1 MGNTA
6 GRTLL
11 QEETE
16 KWGVER
22 NAITF
27 EHRAELKQKN
37 MGERGFLV
45 WNIAS
50 PIHNNGSSLNIRY
63 SIKPERV
70 DCYPRFKKLQMTW
83 FYGKKGVE

>member
-1 MGNTA
+1 M
-6 GRTLL
+6 
-11 QEETE
+11 
-16 KWGVER
+16 GVER

-27 EHRAELKQKN
+27 EQSRTQTKKIWVKEDFF
-37 MGERGFLV
+37 GVDG
-45 WNIAS
+45 IAS